1 MSARITI
8 VGGGITGLT
17 TAYRFS
23 KLMPGAQIT
32 LIEAGDHVGGKIRS
46 SPFAGIAGVDEGADA
61 FLTRIPHAV
70 ELAAELGLTDQL
82 TSPAVVSANVWW
94 NGMHE
99 IPEGLLLGVPSD
111 LATLARSHLLSW
123 RGKLRA
129 GLEPILPGTGVGAD
143 SVGRL
148 IRKRFGRQVHERL
161 VDPLVGSIYAADTDR
176 FSLAGVPQI
185 LDLASNN
192 RSLLIGARR
201 ARAKVKAATGPIF
214 AAPTG
219 GMAVLTDSL
228 AEALA
233 AADVEIRTGQ
243 SVTSIERSGSGWLV
257 DGEVADAVVLATPAR
272 TTAPLVGAISGDAAK
287 SLATFDHAGV
297 VMVTLAVA
305 GTDWPRE
312 LSSKSGYLVPKP
324 VQNWVT
330 AVSFASSKWAHWRPA
345 DADGGVILRISLGRD
360 GRDLTDQSDDALL
373 NAAVTDVGHH
383 LGFSLRP
390 TAHRITRWPLAF
402 PQYRPGHAKRVTGIE
417 ADLARDAPGIFV
429 AGASYRGI
437 GIPAC
442 IEQGNST
449 ASALAD
455 FLEPVRN

>member
-32 LIEAGDHVGGKIRS
+32 LVEAGDHVGGKIRS

-287 SLATFDHAGV
+287 ALATFDHAGV

-312 LSSKSGYLVPKP
+312 LSAKSGYLVPKP

-345 DADGGVILRISLGRD
+345 DADGDVILRISLGRD

>member
-70 ELAAELGLTDQL
+70 ALAAELGLTDQL

-287 SLATFDHAGV
+287 ALATFDHAGV

-312 LSSKSGYLVPKP
+312 LSAKSGYLVPKP

>member
-32 LIEAGDHVGGKIRS
+32 LIEAGDQVGGKIRS

-61 FLTRIPHAV
+61 FLTRIPHAI
-70 ELAAELGLTDQL
+70 ELAAELGLTDRL

-233 AADVEIRTGQ
+233 AAFVEIRTGQ

-287 SLATFDHAGV
+287 ALATFDHAGV

-312 LSSKSGYLVPKP
+312 LSAKSGYLVPKP

-345 DADGGVILRISLGRD
+345 DADGDVILRISLGRD

>member
-61 FLTRIPHAV
+61 FLTRMPHAV
-70 ELAAELGLTDQL
+70 ALAAELGLTDQL

>member
-61 FLTRIPHAV
+61 FLTRIPHAI
-70 ELAAELGLTDQL
+70 ELAAELGLTDRL

-287 SLATFDHAGV
+287 ALATFDHAGV

-312 LSSKSGYLVPKP
+312 LSAKSGYLVPKP

-345 DADGGVILRISLGRD
+345 DADGDVILRISLGRD

>member
-70 ELAAELGLTDQL
+70 GLAAELGLTDQL

-312 LSSKSGYLVPKP
+312 LSAKSGYLVPKP

-345 DADGGVILRISLGRD
+345 DADGDVILRISLGRD

>member
-287 SLATFDHAGV
+287 ALATFDHAGV

-312 LSSKSGYLVPKP
+312 LSAKSGYLVPKP

-345 DADGGVILRISLGRD
+345 DADGDVILRISLGRD

>member
-23 KLMPGAQIT
+23 KLMPGAQIM

-61 FLTRIPHAV
+61 FLTRMPHAV
-70 ELAAELGLTDQL
+70 ALAAELGLTDQL

-233 AADVEIRTGQ
+233 AAFVEIRTGQ

-312 LSSKSGYLVPKP
+312 LSAKSGYLVPKP

>member
-312 LSSKSGYLVPKP
+312 LSAKSGYLVPKP

>member
-61 FLTRIPHAV
+61 FLTRMPHAV
-70 ELAAELGLTDQL
+70 ALAAELGLTDQL

-287 SLATFDHAGV
+287 ALATFDHAGV
-297 VMVTLAVA
+297 VIVTLAVA

-312 LSSKSGYLVPKP
+312 LSAKSGYLVPKP

>member
-61 FLTRIPHAV
+61 FLTRIPHAI

-257 DGEVADAVVLATPAR
+257 DGEVAYAVVLATPAR

-287 SLATFDHAGV
+287 ALATFDHAGV

>member
-287 SLATFDHAGV
+287 ALATFDHAGV

-312 LSSKSGYLVPKP
+312 LSAKSGYLVPKP

-330 AVSFASSKWAHWRPA
+330 AVSFASSKWAHWRPP
-345 DADGGVILRISLGRD
+345 DADGDVILRISLGRD

>member
-1 MSARITI
+1 MRARITI
-8 VGGGITGLT
+8 VGGGVTGLT

-70 ELAAELGLTDQL
+70 ALAAELGLTDQL

-287 SLATFDHAGV
+287 ALATFDHAGV

-312 LSSKSGYLVPKP
+312 LSAKSGYLVPKP

>member
-1 MSARITI
+1 MRARITI

-70 ELAAELGLTDQL
+70 ALAAELGLTDQL

-243 SVTSIERSGSGWLV
+243 SVTSIERSGSGWHV

-287 SLATFDHAGV
+287 ALATFDHAGV

-312 LSSKSGYLVPKP
+312 LSAKSGYLVPKP

-345 DADGGVILRISLGRD
+345 VADGDVILRISLGRD